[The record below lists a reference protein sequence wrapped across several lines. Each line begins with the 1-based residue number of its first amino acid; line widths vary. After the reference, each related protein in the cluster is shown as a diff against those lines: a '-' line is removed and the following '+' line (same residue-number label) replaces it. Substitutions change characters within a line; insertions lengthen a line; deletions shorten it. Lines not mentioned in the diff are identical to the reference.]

1 MVRVVIV
8 ALLASTLGGAWY
20 LSEAGVGA
28 ESQDTKS
35 VRTGSA
41 GSGAYY
47 AGSVK

>member
-1 MVRVVIV
+1 MARAMIVV
-8 ALLASTLGGAWY
+8 LLALTIGGAWY

-28 ESQDTKS
+28 ESRDTAS